1 MQQGIMHLIQII
13 GEAARCISPEFRQAH
28 HEIPWEG
35 IIGMR
40 HRLVHVYFRII
51 PEKVWEVVEKDIP
64 ALIPL
69 LEPLVPPEG
78 PPTSR

>member
-1 MQQGIMHLIQII
+1 MQQDIMHLIQII
-13 GEAARCISPEFRQAH
+13 GEAARCISTEFRETH
-28 HEIPWEG
+28 PEIPWEG

-64 ALIPL
+64 DLIPL
-69 LEPLVPPEG
+69 LQPLVPPERPSTG
-78 PPTSR
+78 